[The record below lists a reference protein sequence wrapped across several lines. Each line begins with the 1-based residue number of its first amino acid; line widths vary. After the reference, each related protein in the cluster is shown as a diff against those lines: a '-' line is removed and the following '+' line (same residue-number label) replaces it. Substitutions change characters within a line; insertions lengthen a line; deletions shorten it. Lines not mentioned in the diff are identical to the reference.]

1 MSSISLY
8 FYTFVIV
15 NLQATYGELLKKIQ
29 SVKEQLSK
37 SLSDTSKHKSLQ
49 IELLRLNTMLEQLQ
63 EVCMRFGIVK
73 NVKM

>member
-8 FYTFVIV
+8 FYTSVIV